1 MNKRQK
7 LQLFLAILFG
17 VLLIFWIIFP
27 GKVEAK
33 VLGIISCACGILSMV
48 LSYRAE
54 EKIKKKDENR

>member
-7 LQLFLAILFG
+7 LQLFLIILFG

-33 VLGIISCACGILSMV
+33 VLGIISCALGMLSMV

-54 EKIKKKDENR
+54 EKLKKKGKE

>member
-7 LQLFLAILFG
+7 FQVLLAILFG

-27 GKVEAK
+27 GKVEVK
-33 VLGIISCACGILSMV
+33 VLGIISCALGMLSMV

-54 EKIKKKDENR
+54 EKLKKKGKE